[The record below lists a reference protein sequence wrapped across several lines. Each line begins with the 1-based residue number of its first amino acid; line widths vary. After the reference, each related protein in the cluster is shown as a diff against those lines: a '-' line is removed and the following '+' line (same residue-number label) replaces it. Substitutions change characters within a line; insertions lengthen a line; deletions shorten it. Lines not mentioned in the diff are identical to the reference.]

1 MNRGKKESSGRADTP
16 LWEVCWARF
25 ARGLTERG
33 VEVGKHEFHRAWG
46 RPFLSFFKPR
56 RLHQAERGGVESFLT
71 RLEFASGVSPII
83 LMF

>member
-56 RLHQAERGGVESFLT
+56 RLHQAERGGGVESFLT
-71 RLEFASGVSPII
+71 RLECASGVSPEWH
-83 LMF
+83 